1 VIALVNC
8 LAKLHNFCIDV
19 QEPDAPEESATD
31 MLNMMTNALGYVGI
45 RRERGVTL
53 APRGLANG
61 GHHFDDLPREVRR
74 RWTTESVINDVV
86 LPRQRL
92 LRQVIESHKVR
103 PPVNC
108 RQARKKKR

>member
-1 VIALVNC
+1 
-8 LAKLHNFCIDV
+8 
-19 QEPDAPEESATD
+19 
-31 MLNMMTNALGYVGI
+31 MMNMMSNKLGYVGI

-74 RWTTESVINDVV
+74 RWTTESGINDVL

-92 LRQVIESHKVR
+92 LRQVINSHKVR

-108 RQARKKKR
+108 RQSQKKKR